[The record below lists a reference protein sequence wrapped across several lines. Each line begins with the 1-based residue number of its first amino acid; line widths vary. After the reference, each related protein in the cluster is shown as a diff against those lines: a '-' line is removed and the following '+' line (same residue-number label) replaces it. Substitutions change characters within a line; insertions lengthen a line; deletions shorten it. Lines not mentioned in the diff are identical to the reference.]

1 MVSSP
6 YTHCPWNHVLM
17 MLCLQDW
24 LKRVNTL
31 LRSMTRCKLQKLSA
45 ANCRRRFRTS
55 KTASTGTQ
63 MTSDGKKQ
71 VPSFAFFS
79 SGPDHVLSYST
90 KWLKAAGTIE
100 LSCRKRQ
107 RVGCVFCSLGKSGVH
122 TGVQAESC
130 EASCRHIQRT
140 AGLGVQKRCGIIFP
154 SPQQCAGTCIPS
166 CALRAPCMDA
176 FSWPGHSFGL

>member
-6 YTHCPWNHVLM
+6 YTHSPWDHVLM

-31 LRSMTRCKLQKLSA
+31 LRSMTRCKLQKQSA
-45 ANCRRRFRTS
+45 AHCRQRFRTS

-71 VPSFAFFS
+71 VPSFAFLS
-79 SGPDHVLSYST
+79 SESDHVLSYRT
-90 KWLKAAGTIE
+90 KWLNTTGNIG

-122 TGVQAESC
+122 TGIQVESC

-140 AGLGVQKRCGIIFP
+140 ARLGVQERCGILFP
-154 SPQQCAGTCIPS
+154 SPQQCAGNCIPS
-166 CALRAPCMDA
+166 HA
-176 FSWPGHSFGL
+176 S